1 MIPLCN
7 ICGGAE
13 FEPGPDDRLAPD
25 GGPPRCTRC
34 GSLERH
40 RGLRRALMLIPPP
53 MFAWRRALQFA
64 PDSSLEDSWF
74 EELEK
79 SKYGRENSIDLAKP
93 IDRPD
98 NSYDLISLSL
108 VMEFVPDDRAAFDE
122 FLRIGT
128 DALILHMTFTS
139 DLSDAETWHRD
150 QAEGHYPTYHGYGR
164 DFAQWFGAEE
174 RGLSTLVFRT
184 PDPLTGDATHPF
196 TFFFRRRNDA
206 ETFVA
211 AFDPAP
217 YVSIE
222 SYEPVSG

>member
-1 MIPLCN
+1 
-7 ICGGAE
+7 
-13 FEPGPDDRLAPD
+13 
-25 GGPPRCTRC
+25 
-34 GSLERH
+34 
-40 RGLRRALMLIPPP
+40 

-64 PDSSLEDSWF
+64 PDSSLEDGWF
-74 EELEK
+74 QEFET
-79 SKYGRENSIDLAKP
+79 SKFQRENSIDLSKP

-98 NSYDLISLSL
+98 DSYDLISLSL
-108 VMEFVPDDRAAFDE
+108 VLEFVPDDRAAFDE

-150 QAEGHYPTYHGYGR
+150 RAEGHYPTYHGYGR

-184 PDPLTGDATHPF
+184 PEPVTGDATHPF

-211 AFDPAP
+211 ALDPAP

-222 SYEPVSG
+222 SYEPVPG